1 MSLIMPLCSNHYMHP
16 IIPCDANHITSTHIA
31 NAVGG
36 LPVAIP
42 PQILLHRHHGCA
54 MLFGRHDGLV
64 AHYAGRWVLAGAHV
78 GMKKNEAMLS
88 ALSR

>member
-1 MSLIMPLCSNHYMHP
+1 MSLIIIPLCSNQSQTS
-16 IIPCDANHITSTHIA
+16 DAIMPTTSTHVA